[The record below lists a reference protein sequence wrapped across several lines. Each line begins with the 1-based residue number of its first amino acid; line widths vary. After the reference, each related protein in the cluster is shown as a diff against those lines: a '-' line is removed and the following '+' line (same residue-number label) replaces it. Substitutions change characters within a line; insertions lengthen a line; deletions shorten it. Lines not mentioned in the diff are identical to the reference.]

1 MKERKMSRVKKI
13 REGLINSKGL
23 TYNQNKTV
31 LPDDWTINDSIE
43 QQVKLAY
50 ETGKGSRVMYKD
62 INQEPIVHVEVK
74 VEEKLG
80 RKVINL
86 IVENQQ

>member
-1 MKERKMSRVKKI
+1 
-13 REGLINSKGL
+13 
-23 TYNQNKTV
+23 
-31 LPDDWTINDSIE
+31 
-43 QQVKLAY
+43 LAY

>member
-1 MKERKMSRVKKI
+1 MSRVKKIRDYIPI

-31 LPDDWTINDSIE
+31 LPDDWTIHDSID

-50 ETGKGSRVMYKD
+50 DTGKGSKAMYTD

-86 IVENQQ
+86 IMENQ